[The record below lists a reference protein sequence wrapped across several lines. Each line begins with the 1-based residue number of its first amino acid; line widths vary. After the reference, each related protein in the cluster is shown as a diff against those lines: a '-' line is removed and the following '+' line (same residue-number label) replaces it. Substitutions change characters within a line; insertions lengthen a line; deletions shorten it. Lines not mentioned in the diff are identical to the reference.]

1 MKKRNLKWLV
11 AAEVCL
17 LAILAGVVVWLS
29 GKETQLQKPDPTQPP
44 VTTTAPAPETTAAV
58 TTQAATEAT
67 TLPVTEPATEATT
80 VPEPVPEHYWLSFA
94 GDCTLGTMYQ
104 LYDIASC
111 FPSYVGEDYDYPFAA
126 VQPWFAT
133 DDFTMV
139 NLKGAV

>member
-111 FPSYVGEDYDYPFAA
+111 FPSYVGEDYD
-126 VQPWFAT
+126 
-133 DDFTMV
+133 
-139 NLKGAV
+139 